1 MENTSQGAMALLA
14 LSHTPVEQMLYEA
27 LLAATEGATVC
38 VTSFSLRRLL
48 ELTGLGSYSTIRRA
62 RTGLVSKLSIECKH
76 AAGEDDGDEH
86 EHSGSFYLVYSPG
99 EIFRRARRAGVGP
112 SPNVYPTP
120 PA

>member
-62 RTGLVSKLSIECKH
+62 RTGLVSKLSIEGKH
-76 AAGEDDGDEH
+76 AAGENGGGEH
-86 EHSGSFYLVYSPG
+86 EHSRGLHP
-99 EIFRRARRAGVGP
+99 RP
-112 SPNVYPTP
+112 SPLGDFRGRRRG
-120 PA
+120 